1 MCGCCE
7 KGEKIEDEQYEDESS
22 ACCGKERKGV
32 CWWSPLFVVDYVTC
46 VVLLV
51 AALLLKV
58 LVNPHHMYVPTVNI
72 TTALVDSEGRV
83 ANVVQTLD
91 IAQDRQYPAVP
102 ETLPVGL
109 AGVVCGLTALA
120 AFVLA
125 QLAVRPCAAHRW
137 DVAHDFHNCALGVV
151 ESLALLL
158 CVADV
163 LKPFAGRY
171 RPRYL
176 EIAAAAAA
184 ASDARAEWEGRV
196 SYPSGH
202 AGTAFATMFFA
213 TLYLLGKFR
222 VFSRGARHG
231 GGAAGR
237 FLLVTVAALPTLGA
251 FLVAI
256 TRTRDYMHNFSD
268 INAGALIGSLC
279 ALAAYFTVYPALTDP
294 RCQCP
299 RLRAAPPAH
308 AAVTAKDR
316 ASDPSLSL
324 SDDEALREVVVG
336 TDADAAQP
344 MAAVA
349 QDPAKKKKR
358 HGSSSG
364 SKRE

>member
-1 MCGCCE
+1 M
-7 KGEKIEDEQYEDESS
+7 EDDMYEDESS
-22 ACCGKERKGV
+22 ACCGEKRERKGV

-51 AALLLKV
+51 AALLLKL

-72 TTALVDSEGRV
+72 TTALVDSEGNV
-83 ANVVQTLD
+83 ANVVQTID

-109 AGVVCGLTALA
+109 AGAVCGLTALA

-125 QLAVRPCAAHRW
+125 QLAVRPCAARRW

-184 ASDARAEWEGRV
+184 ASDERAEWEGRV

-202 AGTAFATMFFA
+202 SGTAFATMFFA

-237 FLLVTVAALPTLGA
+237 FALVTVAALPTLGA

-268 INAGALIGSLC
+268 INAGALIGALC

-294 RCQCP
+294 QCQCP
-299 RLRAAPPAH
+299 RLRAAPHAH
-308 AAVTAKDR
+308 ARAARDR
-316 ASDPSLSL
+316 ASDGALSL
-324 SDDEALREVVVG
+324 SDEEALREVVVEG
-336 TDADAAQP
+336 DADAGAGAGAGAGAQAMP
-344 MAAVA
+344 AVA
-349 QDPAKKKKR
+349 QDAGTKKKKR
-358 HGSSSG
+358 GS